1 MVHRSTAM
9 DILQGELMK
18 IFVKSSKYK
27 RIARA
32 DESENRHVFFFDW
45 KQLSAEEAEA
55 LAKKASIENPGKIYY
70 VRYNDEMNP
79 ISDTYWLEGIS
90 YSTYKNALKAQK
102 SL

>member
-1 MVHRSTAM
+1 
-9 DILQGELMK
+9 MK

-27 RIARA
+27 RIVRT
-32 DESENRHVFFFDW
+32 DESDKKLYFDW

-79 ISDTYWLEGIS
+79 ISDTYWLEGVS
-90 YSTYKNALKAQK
+90 YSTYRDALKAQK
-102 SL
+102 ALTDKV

>member
-1 MVHRSTAM
+1 
-9 DILQGELMK
+9 MK

-27 RIARA
+27 RIART
-32 DESENRHVFFFDW
+32 DESDQKLYFDW

-55 LAKKASIENPGKIYY
+55 LAKKTSIENPGKIYY

-90 YSTYKNALKAQK
+90 YSTYKDALKAQK

>member
-1 MVHRSTAM
+1 
-9 DILQGELMK
+9 MK
-18 IFVKSSKYK
+18 IFIKSSKYK
-27 RIARA
+27 RIART
-32 DESENRHVFFFDW
+32 DESDEKLYFDW

-55 LAKKASIENPGKIYY
+55 LAKKKSIENPGIIYY

-90 YSTYKNALKAQK
+90 YSTYRDALEAQQ